1 MTSALVPAIA
11 LLPAGITTIGSL
23 TLVVWGAPR
32 LEANRKRDVQAGMA
46 TKFSSALFVAAIIL
60 DVVVVVWVALGAQ
73 MPSVSTGLMSL
84 VEVVVVLLFL
94 VSFVPWLVLV
104 RIALIR

>member
-32 LEANRKRDVQAGMA
+32 LEASRKLDVQAGMA
-46 TKFSSALFVAAIIL
+46 TKFSAALFAAAIIL
-60 DVVVVVWVALGAQ
+60 DVVVIVWVALGVD
-73 MPSVSTGLMSL
+73 MPSASTGLRSL
-84 VEVVVVLLFL
+84 VEVVVALLFL
-94 VSFVPWLVLV
+94 ASFAPWVVLA